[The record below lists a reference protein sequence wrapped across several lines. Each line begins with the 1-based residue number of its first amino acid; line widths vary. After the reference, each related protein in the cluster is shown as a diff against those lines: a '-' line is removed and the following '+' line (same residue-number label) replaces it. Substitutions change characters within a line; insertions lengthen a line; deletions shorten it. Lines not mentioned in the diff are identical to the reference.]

1 MSLFDIVPEDLFSVL
16 ASKNRRI
23 YMDALD
29 VLWDLYQDR
38 VKLSHKAYLGSL
50 LEHLQD
56 SIEVED
62 FEEED
67 MNQEERENIR
77 GRASFLIRKLKQKG
91 WFEQEHGQGFE
102 IYYTVPEYSSKLLE
116 LFQDLRQKKSPRG
129 FSYVYGTYSALKTAN
144 LEEDSTNKMRSIDL
158 AYENTKDLLN
168 LLKMVFHNIKNYCK
182 YQLELEDRN
191 EIIEMV
197 YDDFAKNIIETH
209 IRPLKM
215 RESVPKYRDFIQST
229 LLLWLEEP
237 VFSQMVQAAMMDSP
251 SLDYDTCANQIHH
264 KVHWIHHQYDLLEE
278 ELLDEIDGQVR
289 KYTRLSTQ
297 KMKLLS
303 NQDQSLHGQLTTL
316 LQALAKEEEDHLLQK
331 SKQVLQLTQEKH
343 LSSHSLYHRKKSEKR
358 GVITPFI
365 VEEVDLSSEDAL
377 EAQEDVNRLLF
388 SPYGKCNVFQFM
400 KELFGARQ
408 VITSEDFQVQAQKG
422 YIMSFLALLYQ
433 EDSQCFYEVTV
444 ENGTYQEQG
453 SSIPQMTFRK
463 KANTQNTKE
472 QDPDEEN
479 PE

>member
-1 MSLFDIVPEDLFSVL
+1 MSLFDVIPEDLFSVL
-16 ASKNRRI
+16 ASKNRRL

-38 VKLSHKAYLGSL
+38 VKISHKSYLGSL
-50 LEHLQD
+50 LDRLQD
-56 SIEVED
+56 ALEVEILD
-62 FEEED
+62 EED

-102 IYYTVPEYSSKLLE
+102 IYYSVPAYSSKLLE
-116 LFQDLRQKKSPRG
+116 LFQDLRQSKSPRG
-129 FSYVYGTYSALKTAN
+129 FSYVYGTYSALKTA
-144 LEEDSTNKMRSIDL
+144 EIEADSTNKMHSIDL

-182 YQLELEDRN
+182 YQLELDDRN
-191 EIIEMV
+191 QIIEMV

-237 VFSQMVQAAMMDSP
+237 VFSEMVQAAMLDAPSMDFEA
-251 SLDYDTCANQIHH
+251 CADELKR
-264 KVHWIHHQYDLLEE
+264 KVHWIHHQYNILEE
-278 ELLDEIDGQVR
+278 DLLDEIDLQVR

-297 KMKLLS
+297 KMKILS
-303 NQDQSLHGQLTTL
+303 NRDHSLHGQLTSL
-316 LQALAKEEEDHLLQK
+316 LQALSKTKDEDLLDQ

-343 LSSHSLYHRKKSEKR
+343 LSPQSLYHRKKPEKR

-365 VEEVDLSSEDAL
+365 VEETETSTE
-377 EAQEDVNRLLF
+377 EAEEEVNRLLF
-388 SPYGKCNVFQFM
+388 SPYGKYKVFQFM
-400 KELFGARQ
+400 EELFGERDE
-408 VITSEDFQVQAQKG
+408 ITSADFQIQGQKG
-422 YIMSFLALLYQ
+422 YIMSFFALLYQ
-433 EDSQCFYEVTV
+433 DDSQCFYEIQV
-444 ENGTYQEQG
+444 EEGRYQEEG
-453 SSIPQMTFRK
+453 SSIPQMTLRRK
-463 KANTQNTKE
+463 RKTAKDIQ
-472 QDPDEEN
+472 EEGTL
-479 PE
+479 